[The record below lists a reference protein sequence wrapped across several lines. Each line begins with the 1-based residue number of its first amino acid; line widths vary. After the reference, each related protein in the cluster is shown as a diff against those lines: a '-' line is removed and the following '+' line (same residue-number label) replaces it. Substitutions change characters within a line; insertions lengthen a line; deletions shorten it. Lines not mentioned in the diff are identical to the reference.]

1 MSFWS
6 DASPITKGLIV
17 VGGLGILYL
26 GIAFFTKSLPPFN
39 NAYDTQTTRG
49 MSQ

>member
-17 VGGLGILYL
+17 VGVLGILYF
-26 GIAFFTKSLPPFN
+26 GVAYFAKLPPFSN
-39 NAYDTQTTRG
+39 TYEQVQQRG
-49 MSQ
+49 IGAG